1 MYQSDNSGRIDAR
14 ELQLLETVR
23 RLWMEHVFWTRLF
36 IISTAANLP
45 DIRPVTDR
53 LLRNPK
59 DFAARFV
66 PFTETAWRRRLTT
79 C

>member
-1 MYQSDNSGRIDAR
+1 MYQNDNSGFIDAR

-36 IISTAANLP
+36 IISAASNLP

-59 DFAARFV
+59 DFAAALRPLYGDRVAQTFDD
-66 PFTETAWRRRLTT
+66 L
-79 C
+79 